1 MKQIPFAALR
11 GLILAKFG
19 TQEAFAEAMG
29 MHTATMNAKLNGRS
43 DWSGPEISLAC
54 KLLDLPLSSAH
65 EYDFFLT

>member
-54 KLLDLPLSSAH
+54 KLLGLPLSSAH
-65 EYDFFLT
+65 EYDFF